1 VFSFGTVARWD
12 DVELPSSELLE
23 SKNDQIARIG
33 YVGDE
38 WDEEYDT
45 GKRKKLRGLKQ
56 SFVGPNIFQQIATE
70 KSTQLKRAKLDHSN
84 SGNPPFRI

>member
-1 VFSFGTVARWD
+1 VNIYLFRKKKPASIYKFVTYHLKIFR
-12 DVELPSSELLE
+12 
-23 SKNDQIARIG
+23 
-33 YVGDE
+33 
-38 WDEEYDT
+38 DEEYDT